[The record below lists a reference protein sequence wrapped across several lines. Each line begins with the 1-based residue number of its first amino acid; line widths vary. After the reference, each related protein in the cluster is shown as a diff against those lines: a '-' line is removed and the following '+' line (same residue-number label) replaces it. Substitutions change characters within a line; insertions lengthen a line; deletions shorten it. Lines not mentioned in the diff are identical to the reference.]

1 MQAILK
7 TEVNAIHKNNIFP
20 EKTIILNKD
29 NVENMVLR
37 DKNKEEELGDQTYF

>member
-29 NVENMVLR
+29 NVEKMVLLQGSEVR
-37 DKNKEEELGDQTYF
+37 LIP